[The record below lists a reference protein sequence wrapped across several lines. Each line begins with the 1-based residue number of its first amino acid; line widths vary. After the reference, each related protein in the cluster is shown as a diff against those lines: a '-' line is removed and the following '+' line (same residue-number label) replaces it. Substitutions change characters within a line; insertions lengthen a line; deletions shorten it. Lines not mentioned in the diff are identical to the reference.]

1 MTRNELR
8 GRSLRRRVFVF
19 GGTSGINLGIAKSF
33 AASGAIVAV
42 ASRNPS
48 KVDAA
53 VGALNEL
60 GAEALGFALDVRE
73 PEAVADAA
81 ASFADRFGAIDVVV
95 SGAAGNFPIAAS
107 KLSPNGFKSVV
118 DIDLIGTFH
127 VMRAPIRISRGRA
140 CIINISAPQA
150 FIPMELQ
157 VHVCAAKAGVDMI
170 TRTLAMEWG
179 PEGIRVNSII
189 PGPIAGTEGMA
200 RLASTAEAASEVI
213 DCVPLRRLGRRRTS
227 RTFVCSSLPTPLA
240 SCPAQS
246 SQWTAAGSAAGARQ
260 RSERELIR
268 TRRRHESERRA

>member
-1 MTRNELR
+1 MSFADD
-8 GRSLRRRVFVF
+8 SLRRRVFVF

-60 GAEALGFALDVRE
+60 GPEALGFALDVRE

-127 VMRAPIRISRGRA
+127 VMRGAYPHLKRPGA

-200 RLASTAEAASEVI
+200 RLAPTAEAASEVI
-213 DCVPLRRLGRRRTS
+213 DCVPLRRMGTPEDIAD
-227 RTFVCSSLPTPLA
+227 VCLFLA
-240 SCPAQS
+240 SD
-246 SQWTAAGSAAGARQ
+246 AARFVSGAVIPVDGGWSAAGARQ
-260 RSERELIR
+260 RSEKRIDPDAA
-268 TRRRHESERRA
+268 TP

>member
-1 MTRNELR
+1 MSFADD
-8 GRSLRRRVFVF
+8 SLRRRVFVF

-95 SGAAGNFPIAAS
+95 SGTAGNFPIAAS

-127 VMRAPIRISRGRA
+127 VMRGAYPHLKRPGA

-189 PGPIAGTEGMA
+189 PGPIAGTRPAAALDAMVSSSWPYASPWRKRA
-200 RLASTAEAASEVI
+200 RSPS
-213 DCVPLRRLGRRRTS
+213 GS
-227 RTFVCSSLPTPLA
+227 RSN
-240 SCPAQS
+240 
-246 SQWTAAGSAAGARQ
+246 
-260 RSERELIR
+260 
-268 TRRRHESERRA
+268 RRAPDVPHTAPRAETGSPANSARV